1 MLIMVAVYTA
11 NLAALFSTNVQEKPI
26 KSIGDLIESE
36 NTFFASK
43 DSALLLPQLNN
54 PIIDHL
60 LDEGRIEFPFEVN
73 WGKKKQMVKEIEE
86 RLQKGA
92 IWIAVDATIDVV
104 AEDIRNLYKLD
115 GYFAKVGFSFLM
127 RNDWVWADRVKR
139 KFAEFGYSGYFDQ
152 LDRKYKSE
160 DMSNESLAIKPISF
174 KSLAF
179 LFATTFAAGVCA
191 TLLQVFFFFFGGKQK
206 LMP

>member
-36 NTFFASK
+36 NTFFAFK
-43 DSALLLPQLNN
+43 DATLLLPQLNN
-54 PIIDHL
+54 PMIDHL

-92 IWIAVDATIDVV
+92 IWIAVDATIDFSCGMIGSGLIESN
-104 AEDIRNLYKLD
+104 ASLPSLDIPGILT
-115 GYFAKVGFSFLM
+115 G
-127 RNDWVWADRVKR
+127 
-139 KFAEFGYSGYFDQ
+139 
-152 LDRKYKSE
+152 
-160 DMSNESLAIKPISF
+160 
-174 KSLAF
+174 
-179 LFATTFAAGVCA
+179 
-191 TLLQVFFFFFGGKQK
+191 
-206 LMP
+206 